1 MYWMSW
7 IFLDHSFDHDHI
19 CPTSCDDFSWCLF
32 SFHSYCGSY
41 VGHDTV
47 FRIADYNPDMEFRC
61 SSRTSA
67 QPFQASYS
75 SYSMNQRKHSI
86 TPAWLTVTA
95 RMGCRKCVSLCICVH
110 VNFVHKWNLKITKW
124 KCWKLNME
132 VLVKKKIIFYCS
144 SWNSC
149 SSFVVNCHCIAA
161 PEKFI
166 VLCYI
171 EPVQQN
177 DRDLVLFLFLCS
189 PACPESHFLCNTG
202 LCVQKTRLCDGLDD
216 CQDESDEVFCCKLF
230 SN

>member
-1 MYWMSW
+1 M
-7 IFLDHSFDHDHI
+7 IFLDACFPSTVTVEATWDMTRFFGLLTTIQIWSFAAAHVPLLSLSRHLI
-19 CPTSCDDFSWCLF
+19 AATVWTSVS
-32 SFHSYCGSY
+32 
-41 VGHDTV
+41 T
-47 FRIADYNPDMEFRC
+47 
-61 SSRTSA
+61 
-67 QPFQASYS
+67 
-75 SYSMNQRKHSI
+75 
-86 TPAWLTVTA
+86 AWLTVTA

-110 VNFVHKWNLKITKW
+110 VNFVHKWILKITKW
-124 KCWKLNME
+124 KCWKINME